1 MVSVSEPQI
10 AAPSATFRETDIV
23 LDQGGAFSIE
33 LPDATLISNVSVI
46 IDIYDLDNPAHPE
59 GHIGWWRYELEQLG
73 RQASGNLSLDEA
85 GDVSPA
91 IQGTTPADQWRNP
104 NHIDWKRLELLIVLR
119 STITNAILSVDR
131 IPALPSDQDLATFR
145 SSFDRNY
152 QSPRYAPPHAL
163 LPADRNIHIVSR
175 NMLQRDAVGN
185 LCLGLYRMLRQ
196 HQASVHLFGD
206 DFDLVMNDIIN
217 RRETLPSAV
226 GPDDIIIYFFS
237 TYDRHLPALV
247 DLACYCK
254 IGYFHGVTLP
264 KLLQVFDPELSAA
277 SAKAIG
283 QIPLLRRFDRLA
295 ANSGANASVLREI
308 LAKEDYLAPIGVIP
322 PKLIGDDELH
332 LASSTVAEDKP
343 VSPNFLFVG
352 RIKSHKRIEDIL
364 GLLAAYRKLDPSAR
378 CVIVGHSDNP
388 AYRDYLRWV
397 QSEQLKLPEDAVS
410 WSGSIP
416 EHELAKAYEQATVYV
431 SMSEDEGF
439 CLPLLEAMMRNVLI
453 FAYDRPAVRETLGG
467 AGMIFTEKSFE
478 HLSRQLHF
486 LLGSPDMCRKIRQ
499 AQHRRA
505 EELAGQMDGRGFLE
519 LLKS

>member
-1 MVSVSEPQI
+1 MVSVSEPVI
-10 AAPSATFRETDIV
+10 SAPSATFRETDIV
-23 LDQGGAFSIE
+23 LDRGGAFSIE
-33 LPDATLISNVSVI
+33 LPNAALTSNVSVV
-46 IDIYDLDNPAHPE
+46 IDIYDLDNPVHPE

-73 RQASGNLSLDEA
+73 RRAAGNLSLDEA
-85 GDVSPA
+85 GNVSPA
-91 IQGTTPADQWRNP
+91 MEGTTPVDQWRNQS
-104 NHIDWKRLELLIVLR
+104 HIDWKRLELLIVLR

-131 IPALPSDQDLATFR
+131 IPAVLSGQDLTAFR

-152 QSPRYAPPHAL
+152 QSPRFAPPHAL
-163 LPADRNIHIVSR
+163 LPANRNIHIVSR

-206 DFDLVMNDIIN
+206 DFDLVMNDIVN
-217 RRETLPSAV
+217 RRETLPSAI
-226 GPDDIIIYFFS
+226 GPDDVIIYFFS

-247 DLACYCK
+247 DLACHCK
-254 IGYFHGVTLP
+254 IAYFHGVTSP

-283 QIPLLRRFDRLA
+283 QIPLLQRFDRLA
-295 ANSGANASVLREI
+295 TNSGANAVILRDI
-308 LAKEDYLAPIGVIP
+308 LAKEDCGATIDVIP

-332 LASSTVAEDKP
+332 LTSTMTEAKP
-343 VSPNFLFVG
+343 VSPNFLYVG
-352 RIKSHKRIEDIL
+352 RIKSHKRIEDLL

-397 QSEQLKLPEDAVS
+397 QTEQLKLPEDTVS
-410 WSGSIP
+410 WLGSIP
-416 EHELAKAYEQATVYV
+416 EDELAQAYEQATVYV

-439 CLPLLEAMMRNVLI
+439 CLPLLEAMMRNVLV

-467 AGMIFTEKSFE
+467 AGVIFSEKSFE

-486 LLGSPDMCRKIRQ
+486 LLGSPDICRKIRQ

-505 EELAGQMDGRGFLE
+505 LELAGQMDGHGFLE